1 MRYRTL
7 IFAAPGL
14 ALILSLAACG
24 DEHAKSLP
32 AQEPSGTTSVK
43 PSGGPADS
51 LTIQVRASAKAPA
64 KTWTLTCGPA
74 GGDHPK
80 AADAC
85 AALTKTQT
93 PFAPV
98 PKNQMCTDIY
108 GGPEVATVKG
118 TWQGKPIDTTFKRND
133 GCQLHR
139 WTQIAPVFGAVP
151 KVR

>member
-7 IFAAPGL
+7 ILASSGL
-14 ALILSLAACG
+14 AMIFSLAACG
-24 DEHAKSLP
+24 DEHARTLP
-32 AQEPSGTTSVK
+32 AERPSGS
-43 PSGGPADS
+43 PADD
-51 LTIQVRASAKAPA
+51 LTIQVKASAQAPA
-64 KTWTLTCGPA
+64 TTYRLTCGPA

-85 AALTKTQT
+85 AALAKVKD

-98 PKNQMCTDIY
+98 PKDRMCTDIY

-118 TWQGKPIDTTFKRND
+118 TWQGRPVDTTFKRND

-139 WTQIAPVFGAVP
+139 WSEIAPVFGPVP

>member
-7 IFAAPGL
+7 ILAAPGL
-14 ALILSLAACG
+14 AMIFSLAACG
-24 DEHAKSLP
+24 DEHAKTLP
-32 AQEPSGTTSVK
+32 AKRPSGAATVR
-43 PSGGPADS
+43 PSGSPADS
-51 LTIQVRASAKAPA
+51 LTIRIRASAQAPA
-64 KTWTLTCGPA
+64 TTYTLTCDPA

-85 AALTKTQT
+85 AALSKAKA

-98 PKNQMCTDIY
+98 PKDRMCTDIY

-139 WTQIAPVFGAVP
+139 WTQIAPVFGSVP